1 MQRLDKFL
9 TKLLYLGGGLV
20 VSGAVFS
27 YFTFVV
33 DGGERALMFDAIT
46 GKGVHDKVY
55 GEGIHFRFPKLYE
68 PIIFSIRL
76 NPIVIE
82 TKTSARDL
90 QIVNI
95 TVRIL
100 ERPDEENLKKLYLDQ
115 RQNYAQKIL
124 PNLTHETIKAV
135 LAKYNPD
142 QLITQRENVS
152 LEIRQGLVNRAKEF
166 NIIISDV
173 AIINFEFSKEY
184 RQAIENK
191 QVSQQMA
198 ERAKFIVMKSE
209 EERKITVIRAE
220 AESESARLFNEAI
233 KEYGNAFME
242 LKKLESAEAI
252 IGNLVSNDKI
262 MFIPN
267 STNMLYK
274 IWVILSR
281 LKDKDIF

>member
-1 MQRLDKFL
+1 MHKLDKFFN
-9 TKLLYLGGGLV
+9 KLLYLGGGLIA
-20 VSGAVFS
+20 SGVVFS

-33 DGGERALMFDAIT
+33 DGGERALIFDAIS

-209 EERKITVIRAE
+209 EERKITVIKAE

-252 IGNLVSNDKI
+252 IANLASNDKI

-274 IWVILSR
+274 I
-281 LKDKDIF
+281 

>member
-9 TKLLYLGGGLV
+9 TKLLYLGGGFV

-274 IWVILSR
+274 I
-281 LKDKDIF
+281 